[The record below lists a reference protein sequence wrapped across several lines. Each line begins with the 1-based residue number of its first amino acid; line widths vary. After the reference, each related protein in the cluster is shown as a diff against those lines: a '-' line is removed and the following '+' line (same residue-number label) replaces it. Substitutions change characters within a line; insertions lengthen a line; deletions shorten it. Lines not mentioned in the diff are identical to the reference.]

1 MLKQLS
7 VKNYILIDELD
18 IRLEKG
24 LGIIT
29 GETGAGK
36 SILLGALGLMLGQR
50 ADVGELLDKKK
61 KCIIEGVFDVFLDEL
76 YIKENFRGKGIG
88 LCR

>member
-61 KCIIEGVFDVFLDEL
+61 
-76 YIKENFRGKGIG
+76 
-88 LCR
+88 